1 MKNIKNLLKR
11 VSVVAVICLAYRL
24 KLIPGLI
31 CVLTIVVCNVFLEK
45 QDRIKKQYLA
55 KYNDVVLYMEQ
66 MIYSFKKQPKIK
78 MALLD
83 AQKVSSIEM
92 REVIEEAIVNI
103 DSNKSANIYE
113 DALAIIEKEY
123 NCGRIKSLHKFI
135 IKIENYGGNYE
146 TYIDI
151 LLEDIKNWSD
161 RTLTFIRNV
170 DRTRRNVL
178 ISIAST
184 LITCGF
190 MAYLIPIIAI
200 INIIE
205 HTCGFMAYLIPK
217 DYKFTEHGLYQ
228 VCSMILIMAMIFTYL
243 AITKRLNFD
252 WLKEERALP
261 DNMVIKYYALVEK
274 GYNNISDLS
283 FMERINYKKAKKR
296 LEREIYKIFPDWIR
310 DVAINLQ
317 NDTVQSAI
325 EGSYED
331 TPFILK
337 RPVRKLL
344 IDFERYPVGI
354 EPYDNVLKE
363 FDLPDVKSSVKMFYS
378 INELGREQS
387 TKQIGAIIDRNNKL
401 SGQTEEMKN
410 KDRIG
415 IAAMYSVIPMFLG
428 VLKIIVD
435 MLLMILVFTSS
446 ISEVVK

>member
-1 MKNIKNLLKR
+1 MKKVKYFR
-11 VSVVAVICLAYRL
+11 KYICIIA
-24 KLIPGLI
+24 
-31 CVLTIVVCNVFLEK
+31 IVVGIAFAYKLELPIVIAIGVITTLLMPMLYK
-45 QDRIKKQYLA
+45 EEKKKSYYKKKFEDLIS
-55 KYNDVVLYMEQ
+55 YMEQ
-66 MIYSFKKQPKIK
+66 MCYSFKKSGKIRPS
-78 MALLD
+78 LID
-83 AQKVSSIEM
+83 AQKISDGEM
-92 REVIEEAIVNI
+92 KEIIEEVIVNI
-103 DSNKSANIYE
+103 DSKMNEDIYE
-113 DALAIIEKEY
+113 QALKILEEEY
-123 NCGRIKSLHKFI
+123 YCKRLISLHEFI

-184 LITCGF
+184 LI
-190 MAYLIPIIAI
+190 
-200 INIIE
+200 
-205 HTCGFMAYLIPK
+205 TCGFMAYLIPK